1 VAKVRG
7 RGHGVSLVFLV
18 GRKKQ
23 EKPEKPEKPKKEVIT
38 MLSMRSMLRTFAA
51 VGLVAALTVAI
62 AGFCNPADAQKAKPE
77 TNKLYVGLAVPSLSY
92 LPCWVADQ
100 KGFLKEEGITDVK
113 VLAFK
118 GDADVLQAL
127 AGGTID
133 VSVSSVPGL
142 VESIKS
148 GQKFKAIWGGFN
160 QPYFEWYALP
170 KFKSIAA
177 TKGGRY
183 AVTKYGALTDFLTRY
198 AVRAAGLDPEKDIK
212 ILQLGGSPQSLA
224 AMEAGQIEASILSA
238 PNTYIAAEKGFVKLM
253 SQKDYIAPD
262 WPLHVVFAKEE
273 YIAKNPNAIKA
284 YLRAQGRSMD
294 WIKANPEEAAQIG
307 NKMTKFKIEYC
318 RKFIDEY
325 KGWWD
330 ADGRISQKGL
340 KVLWEIAVQAG
351 DVTEPWPD
359 SKWLDPSF
367 LNTQSQWRR

>member
-1 VAKVRG
+1 MMSIRYVLRTLT
-7 RGHGVSLVFLV
+7 GVSLV
-18 GRKKQ
+18 
-23 EKPEKPEKPKKEVIT
+23 
-38 MLSMRSMLRTFAA
+38 
-51 VGLVAALTVAI
+51 AALMVAI
-62 AGFCNPADAQKAKPE
+62 VGFGNPAAAQKAKPE
-77 TNKLYVGLAVPSLSY
+77 TNKLYIGLAVPSLSY

-113 VLAFK
+113 VFAFK

-127 AGGTID
+127 AGGTVD
-133 VSVSSVPGL
+133 LSVSSVPGL

-160 QPYFEWYALP
+160 QPYFDWYALP

-273 YIAKNPNAIKA
+273 YIAKNPNTIKA
-284 YLRAQGRSMD
+284 YLRAQSRAMD
-294 WIKANPEEAAQIG
+294 WIRANPEEAAQVA
-307 NKMTKFKIEYC
+307 NKMTKFKIEHC

-325 KGWWD
+325 KDWWD
-330 ADGRISQKGL
+330 TDGRIAQKGL

-359 SKWLDPSF
+359 SKWLDSSF
-367 LNTQSQWRR
+367 LKTQNQWRK

>member
-1 VAKVRG
+1 MSKCSPSKAMQTCCRRWQEVPLTSVFHRCRAWWKASNQG
-7 RGHGVSLVFLV
+7 RSSRRFG
-18 GRKKQ
+18 
-23 EKPEKPEKPKKEVIT
+23 E
-38 MLSMRSMLRTFAA
+38 
-51 VGLVAALTVAI
+51 ALTSPI
-62 AGFCNPADAQKAKPE
+62 
-77 TNKLYVGLAVPSLSY
+77 
-92 LPCWVADQ
+92 
-100 KGFLKEEGITDVK
+100 
-113 VLAFK
+113 
-118 GDADVLQAL
+118 
-127 AGGTID
+127 
-133 VSVSSVPGL
+133 SSGMR
-142 VESIKS
+142 
-148 GQKFKAIWGGFN
+148 
-160 QPYFEWYALP
+160 LP

-273 YIAKNPNAIKA
+273 YIAKYPNTIKA
-284 YLRAQGRSMD
+284 YLRAQGRAID

-325 KGWWD
+325 KDWWD
-330 ADGRISQKGL
+330 TDGRIAQKGM

-359 SKWLDPSF
+359 NKWLDASF
-367 LNTQSQWRR
+367 LKTQSQWR

>member
-1 VAKVRG
+1 MMTGIRYMLRVRCAVILMLAGMMIVA
-7 RGHGVSLVFLV
+7 GVS
-18 GRKKQ
+18 
-23 EKPEKPEKPKKEVIT
+23 
-38 MLSMRSMLRTFAA
+38 
-51 VGLVAALTVAI
+51 
-62 AGFCNPADAQKAKPE
+62 NPAMAQKARPE
-77 TNKLYVGLAVPSLSY
+77 ANKLYVGLAVPSLSY

-113 VLAFK
+113 ILAFK

-133 VSVSSVPGL
+133 LSVSSVPGL

-198 AVRAAGLDPEKDIK
+198 AVKAGGLDPEKDIK
-212 ILQLGGSPQSLA
+212 ILQLGGSPQSVA

-238 PNTYIAAEKGFVKLM
+238 PNTYVAAEKGFVKLM

-262 WPLHVVFAKEE
+262 WPLHVVFGKEE
-273 YIAKNPNAIKA
+273 YIAKYPNTIKA
-284 YLRAQGRSMD
+284 YLRAQGRAMD
-294 WIKANPEEAAQIG
+294 WIKANHEEAAQIAS
-307 NKMTKFKIEYC
+307 KMTKFKIEHC

-325 KGWWD
+325 QDWWD
-330 ADGRISQKGL
+330 TDGRIAQKGL
-340 KVLWEIAVQAG
+340 KVLWDIAVQAG

-367 LNTQSQWRR
+367 MKTQKQWRR

>member
-1 VAKVRG
+1 
-7 RGHGVSLVFLV
+7 
-18 GRKKQ
+18 
-23 EKPEKPEKPKKEVIT
+23 
-38 MLSMRSMLRTFAA
+38 
-51 VGLVAALTVAI
+51 
-62 AGFCNPADAQKAKPE
+62 
-77 TNKLYVGLAVPSLSY
+77 
-92 LPCWVADQ
+92 
-100 KGFLKEEGITDVK
+100 
-113 VLAFK
+113 
-118 GDADVLQAL
+118 
-127 AGGTID
+127 
-133 VSVSSVPGL
+133 VPGL
-142 VESIKS
+142 VESIKA
-148 GQKFKAIWGGFN
+148 GQKFKAFWGGFN

-273 YIAKNPNAIKA
+273 YIAKYPNTIKA
-284 YLRAQGRSMD
+284 YLRAQGKAID
-294 WIKANPEEAAQIG
+294 WIRANPEEAAQIG

-325 KGWWD
+325 KDWWD
-330 ADGRISQKGL
+330 TDGRIAQKGM

-359 SKWLDPSF
+359 SKWLDASF
-367 LNTQSQWRR
+367 LKTQSQWRQ